1 MPRLRCRQKH
11 CSTPWHL
18 MITSGERLT
27 TVASYRQILVDGAP
41 VGIQGLDAI
50 FVALKKENIDPQDER
65 LAQVLIERVSKGNY
79 IPYGARDTYAAALG
93 REYAAFLAQE
103 GSAGVDR
110 NGRYQNWR
118 GIPREQIPWFPT
130 VDEDLCNGCGIC
142 LRMCTTGAL
151 VATDND
157 KVCVTEPFAC
167 VVGCSLCASRCKPGA
182 ILFPPR
188 SILQAYQ
195 PASKHARPN
204 LFGRR

>member
-1 MPRLRCRQKH
+1 M
-11 CSTPWHL
+11 
-18 MITSGERLT
+18 
-27 TVASYRQILVDGAP
+27 ASYRQILVDGAP
-41 VGIQGLDAI
+41 VGMQGLDAI
-50 FVALKKENIDPQDER
+50 FVALKKENITPEDER
-65 LAQVLIERVSKGNY
+65 LSQVLFERVGKDNY
-79 IPYGARDTYAAALG
+79 IPYAARDTYTAALG

-103 GSAGVDR
+103 GNVGAGR
-110 NGRYQNWR
+110 NRRYQDWR

-151 VATDND
+151 VATEDG
-157 KVCVTEPFAC
+157 KVCVVEPFAC
-167 VVGCSLCASRCKPGA
+167 VVDCSSCADRCKPGA

-188 SILQAYQ
+188 SILQVYQ